1 MAYPETYK
9 GRDMAG
15 ASSWNAPVACA
26 GLAAYVGMLFRF
38 PLLVQMVQAG
48 EIAILSAVPSVL
60 GALLLLVACF
70 GLLLRRPVRAWLFA
84 ITAVALLVGLIWLPT
99 LVFSFWLWL
108 AVTVALAGTV
118 IGFRAKRR
126 AGAPD

>member
-1 MAYPETYK
+1 
-9 GRDMAG
+9 MAG
-15 ASSWNAPVACA
+15 TSSWNAPVACA

-48 EIAILSAVPSVL
+48 EIALVSALPTVL

-70 GLLLRRPVRAWLFA
+70 GLLLRRPARGWLFA
-84 ITAVALLVGLIWLPT
+84 IAAATLLVGLIWLPS

-108 AVTVALAGTV
+108 AVAVALAGTV
-118 IGFRAKRR
+118 IGFRTRR
-126 AGAPD
+126 STGTSD

>member
-1 MAYPETYK
+1 M
-9 GRDMAG
+9 
-15 ASSWNAPVACA
+15 SSWNAPVACA

-48 EIAILSAVPSVL
+48 EIAMLGAVPTVL

-70 GLLLRRPVRAWLFA
+70 GMLLKRPARGWLFA
-84 ITAVALLVGLIWLPT
+84 LAAIALLIGLIWLPT

-108 AVTVALAGTV
+108 AVVVAVTGAA
-118 IGFRAKRR
+118 IGFRSRR
-126 AGAPD
+126 HVGAPD

>member
-1 MAYPETYK
+1 MAAT
-9 GRDMAG
+9 
-15 ASSWNAPVACA
+15 SSWNAPVACA

-48 EIAILSAVPSVL
+48 EIALLSAVPTVL

-70 GLLLRRPVRAWLFA
+70 GLLLRRPIRGWLFA
-84 ITAVALLVGLIWLPT
+84 IAAVALLVGLIWLPS

-108 AVTVALAGTV
+108 AVVVAVAGTV
-118 IGFRAKRR
+118 IGFRSRRR
-126 AGAPD
+126 AGAED